1 MDWGS
6 AVRGVL
12 AAYVAID
19 AFKKA
24 ADGRRRRRRLGDAEE
39 DDDRRAPRSKLHNV
53 HGIDQRVSHIV
64 KLAQKGRID
73 PKVVTLARQ
82 TVSKKCGRDWC
93 VPERNQGGEVSAIF
107 HEVRQ
112 RIRYVSDAIGVDQ
125 FSSAR
130 RSMFEMHG
138 EDCDG
143 YSIALSSMLGAIGY
157 RTRLR
162 VIRTTDSPEWNHIY
176 NLVELPRG
184 SNKWIPLDASVN
196 EPPGWEAPR
205 SQIAAKRDYEV
216 P

>member
-6 AVRGVL
+6 AVKGVL

-24 ADGRRRRRRLGDAEE
+24 AKSRRQRQRRLGDTEE
-39 DDDRRAPRSKLHNV
+39 DRGPRSKLHNV

-64 KLAQKGRID
+64 RLAQKGRID

-82 TVSKKCGRDWC
+82 TVSKKCGTEWC
-93 VPERNQGGEVSAIF
+93 VPERDQRGEVSAIF
-107 HEVRQ
+107 HEVR
-112 RIRYVSDAIGVDQ
+112 RRVRYVSDAIGVDQ

-130 RSMFEMHG
+130 RSMFDMHG

-143 YSIALSSMLGAIGY
+143 YAIAISSMLGAIGY

-184 SNKWIPLDASVN
+184 SDKWVPLDASVN
-196 EPPGWEAPR
+196 ERPGWQAPQQ
-205 SQIAAKRDYEV
+205 QIAQIRDYEV